1 MGTLRITCSDQLPPW
16 PQDPSLSLPGPSV
29 GLFTRW
35 VSAQEVNQF
44 LFQAPGAWQLSRPKA
59 KANAFGLGPEFAEKE
74 N

>member
-1 MGTLRITCSDQLPPW
+1 M
-16 PQDPSLSLPGPSV
+16 

-44 LFQAPGAWQLSRPKA
+44 LFQAPGAWQLSRPEA
-59 KANAFGLGPEFAEKE
+59 KANAFGLGPEFAKKE